1 VRGYL
6 GNQGRNRPNNNK
18 GPRHGNRDGNR
29 GGNNNGNGN
38 GGGRPDDM
46 MHEAEAFDADD
57 SEIISPAELT
67 QSRSSMNLTELKL
80 KPIHDLVKLAE
91 SMGLDNLARSRKQD
105 IIFSILKA
113 HARNGENIYGDGVL
127 EILQDGFGFLRSSD
141 SSYLAGPD
149 DIYVS
154 PSQVRRFG
162 LRTGDSVDGQIRAPR
177 DGERYFALLRWTR
190 SISSRPMPS
199 ATASTST
206 T

>member
-1 VRGYL
+1 MRGYL

-80 KPIHDLVKLAE
+80 KPIHDLE
-91 SMGLDNLARSRKQD
+91 IGR
-105 IIFSILKA
+105 A
-113 HARNGENIYGDGVL
+113 HV
-127 EILQDGFGFLRSSD
+127 
-141 SSYLAGPD
+141 
-149 DIYVS
+149 
-154 PSQVRRFG
+154 
-162 LRTGDSVDGQIRAPR
+162 
-177 DGERYFALLRWTR
+177 
-190 SISSRPMPS
+190 
-199 ATASTST
+199 
-206 T
+206 